1 MIANFL
7 PSLPIDCQVS
17 RVARRT
23 DATRPKHPG
32 QDFGSSHLVRSFFWR
47 PKFQIWRNNN
57 CFQRWLPKSCCRW
70 LRTPRTEA
78 WYNCVKTC
86 SKRSSINFFL
96 FLLVSSFFSLC
107 VISQSYTL
115 HICKAL
121 LGLLRSSLILWKEQ
135 ILQEQKSDAVFS
147 FLSAKDVFRDPFE
160 KIQGCDAQEIWII
173 IAIPKLCSSKK
184 LPFAS
189 HFWFTF
195 YPFIRGSWS
204 VLSRSL
210 K

>member
-17 RVARRT
+17 LVARRTLDYNLDFRYNLDYSYYCQVSLVARRT
-23 DATRPKHPG
+23 DATRLKHPG
-32 QDFGSSHLVRSFFWR
+32 QDFGSSHSVRSFFET
-47 PKFQIWRNNN
+47 KIKEHS
-57 CFQRWLPKSCCRW
+57 FQRWLPKSCCQW

-135 ILQEQKSDAVFS
+135 ILREQKSDAGFS
-147 FLSAKDVFRDPFE
+147 FLSARDVFRNPFE

-173 IAIPKLCSSKK
+173 IATKLFSSKK

-189 HFWFTF
+189 HF
-195 YPFIRGSWS
+195 
-204 VLSRSL
+204 
-210 K
+210 